1 MPSPRHR
8 PVAGLTLAAATVL
21 SALSVPVLAA
31 PTAVAA
37 PSGDAVISEV
47 YGGGGNS
54 GAPLAADFVE
64 LATRGAAVDL
74 AGWSV
79 QYLPASPKPTSRW
92 QVTPLSGG
100 LAPGKRY
107 LVSQAKGGAGGAEL
121 PTPDASGTTNLSATG
136 GTVALVAGMEP
147 LGCLTAADCAADQ
160 RVRDLVGYGEAV
172 VREGKPAPATT
183 NGTSVSRSAQLADTD
198 DNSVDFVA
206 GPPTPTNSR
215 GEGPGGGDPDP
226 GQGGKRIHDIQGV
239 TRLSPLRGQKVKD
252 VPGVVTAVRS
262 FGASRGFWFQD
273 PEPDDDP
280 RTSEGLFVF
289 TGNQTPQVRPGDSVL
304 VSGTVAEFRPLG
316 NGEKPDSSPNQSI
329 TQLTDARWTTTGS
342 GLPLPEA
349 ERLGPDTVPTAMA
362 PDAKGGSIEAS
373 PLEPRRFALDFLES
387 REGMRVRVDDAR
399 VVGPT
404 DSHNGLWVT
413 TKPKQNRTPRGGSVY
428 LSYENA
434 NSGRLKVESLI
445 PFAQRPFPRA
455 DVGDVL
461 RGATEGPLDYT
472 RFGGYVLQASALGE
486 HVSGGLTRETTRPQ
500 HPSELAVATYN
511 VENLSAADEQAK
523 FDRLAVGV
531 VRHLASPDVVALEEI
546 QDNSGPTD
554 DGVVAADATL
564 RRFVDA
570 VVAAGGP
577 RYESRQIDPVNRQD
591 GGQPGGNIR
600 QVFLFNPKRVSFV
613 DRAGGDAATP
623 VRVRSERGRAA
634 LSVSPGRIDPANP
647 AWQDSRKPLVGEFV
661 FHGRTVFVIAN
672 HFNSKGGDQPI
683 HGRFQPP
690 NRVSEVQRQQQA
702 AVVRGF
708 VDQIQRVDQRSA
720 VLVVGD
726 LNDYVFS
733 PAVRTLLRD
742 GALRSPLERLPAGE
756 RYSYVY
762 EGNSQVLDH
771 ILVSGNVCR
780 YELDVVH
787 LNAEFHDQASDHDP
801 QVLRFRPPAGP
812 WWELGRSTGTT
823 G

>member
-1 MPSPRHR
+1 MTSPRHR
-8 PVAGLTLAAATVL
+8 SAAGLALAATTVL
-21 SALSVPVLAA
+21 SALSVHVLAA
-31 PTAVAA
+31 PTAAAA
-37 PSGDAVISEV
+37 PSTDALIAEV

-54 GAPLAADFVE
+54 GSPIAADFVE
-64 LATRGAAVDL
+64 LATRGAAVRL
-74 AGWSV
+74 SGWSV
-79 QYLPASPKPTSRW
+79 QYLPAAPKPTSRW
-92 QVTPLSGG
+92 QVTPLTGD
-100 LAPGKRY
+100 LQPGRRY
-107 LVSQAKGGAGGAEL
+107 LVAQARGGSGGAEL
-121 PTPDASGTTNLSATG
+121 PTPDATGSVNLSASA
-136 GTVALVAGMEP
+136 GTVALVAGTEP
-147 LGCLTAADCAADQ
+147 LSCLTTADCAADR
-160 RVRDLVGYGEAV
+160 RVRDLVGYGDAV
-172 VREGKPAPATT
+172 VREGRPAPAAS
-183 NGTSVSRSAQLADTD
+183 NGTSVARADRLPDTD
-198 DNSVDFVA
+198 DNAADLVS

-215 GEGPGGGDPDP
+215 GEGPGGGGDP
-226 GQGGKRIHDIQGV
+226 GQGGRRIHDIQGV
-239 TRLSPLRGQKVKD
+239 SRISPLVGRKVSD
-252 VPGVVTAVRS
+252 VPGVVTAVRA

-273 PEPDDDP
+273 PQPDDDP

-289 TGNQTPQVRPGDSVL
+289 TGNQAPQVKPGDAVL
-304 VSGTVAEFRPLG
+304 VSGTVAEFRPVG
-316 NGEKPDSSPNQSI
+316 NGETPDSSPNQTV
-329 TQLTDARWTTTGS
+329 TQITDARWTVTSAGN
-342 GLPLPEA
+342 PLPAA
-349 ERLGPDTVPTAMA
+349 ERLRPDSVPTAMA
-362 PDAKGGSIEAS
+362 PDARGGSIEGL

-399 VVGPT
+399 VIGPT
-404 DSHNGLWVT
+404 DGHNGLWIT
-413 TKPKQNRTPRGGSVY
+413 TKPEQNRTPRGGTVY
-428 LSYENA
+428 LSYEDA

-455 DVGDVL
+455 DVGDLL
-461 RGATEGPLDYT
+461 RGVTEGPLDYT

-486 HVSGGLTRETTRPQ
+486 HVSKGLTRETTRPQ

-511 VENLSAADEQAK
+511 VENLSARDDQTK
-523 FDRLAVGV
+523 VDRLAVGV

-546 QDNSGPTD
+546 QDNSGPAD

-570 VVAAGGP
+570 VAAAGGP
-577 RYESRQIDPVNRQD
+577 RYEWRQIDPANRQD

-613 DRAGGDAATP
+613 DRAGGDATTP
-623 VRVRSERGRAA
+623 VRVRSDHGRAA

-647 AWQDSRKPLVGEFV
+647 AWQDSRKPLAGEFV

-683 HGRFQPP
+683 HGRYQPP

-733 PAVRTLLRD
+733 PAVRTLVRG
-742 GALRSPLERLPAGE
+742 GALRSPLERLPEGE
-756 RYSYVY
+756 RYSYVF

-771 ILVSGNVCR
+771 ILVSGNVR
-780 YELDVVH
+780 QYELDVVH

-801 QVLRFRPPAGP
+801 QVLRFRPPTGP
-812 WWELGRSTGTT
+812 WRAFGEPAGTT